1 MKILFLTYYFPPLG
15 GSGIV
20 RVSKFIKYL
29 KREGYQISV
38 ITIKNIPFYYYDYEV
53 LKELLPINIYRSESL
68 DFARLL
74 YFFGI
79 KKRFS
84 YAGTEFS
91 HFLNK
96 IFFPDAKI
104 GFLPLGYLTSYSVIQ
119 KEKPDIIFATSPPYT
134 ILLLALL
141 LKKRFSLPLI
151 SDFRD
156 LYPTGTIPPP
166 FYFKGLIK
174 SLRNLIYKNSDKIIA
189 AHYETLKAFLNND
202 KIVFLPNGYD
212 PEDFLVEKKDLETKS
227 ILYAGN
233 LERNSKDLLFLA
245 KDLEEVSDLKIYLC
259 GHIDFLLE
267 KEIRKYKNIVYLG
280 SLPHKEV
287 CALMK
292 GADYLLYLSKPNQ
305 IIGLKL
311 FEYIGARKPII
322 FLGEISEEIKMLNEK
337 YKIGYFYSEVKERIK
352 RKEFLEINKE
362 IADYFSFP
370 YLVKRLKE
378 VINSLIK

>member
-15 GSGIV
+15 GSGVI

-38 ITIKNIPFYYYDYEV
+38 ITIKDIPFYYYDYEI
-53 LKELLPINIYRSESL
+53 LKELSQINIYRSESL

-74 YFFGI
+74 YFLGI
-79 KKRFS
+79 KKRFA

-91 HFLNK
+91 HFFNK

-104 GFLPLGYLTSYSVIQ
+104 GFLPLGYLTSYSVI
-119 KEKPDIIFATSPPYT
+119 EKDKPNVIFATSPPYT

-166 FYFKGLIK
+166 FYFKGLLKI
-174 SLRNLIYKNSDKIIA
+174 LRDLIYKNSNKIIA
-189 AHYETLKAFLNND
+189 AHYETLKAFPDNE
-202 KIVFLPNGYD
+202 KMVFLPNGYD
-212 PEDFLVEKKDLETKS
+212 PEDFLVEKKDFETKS
-227 ILYAGN
+227 IFYAGN

-245 KDLEEVSDLKIYLC
+245 KDLAEVSDLKIYLC
-259 GHIDFLLE
+259 GHIDFLLA
-267 KEIRKYKNIVYLG
+267 KEIKKYKNIIYLG
-280 SLPHKEV
+280 RLPHKEV

-305 IIGLKL
+305 IVGLKL
-311 FEYIGARKPII
+311 FEYIGAQRPII
-322 FLGEISEEIKMLNEK
+322 FLGEISEEIKMLNNK
-337 YKIGYFYSEVKERIK
+337 YKIGYFYNEIKERIK
-352 RKEFLEINKE
+352 RKEVLEINKE
-362 IADYFSFP
+362 IVDYFSFP
-370 YLVKRLKE
+370 YLVKKLKE
-378 VINSLIK
+378 IIEALK

>member
-15 GSGIV
+15 GSGVI

-29 KREGYQISV
+29 KREGYEISV
-38 ITIKNIPFYYYDYEV
+38 ITVKDIPFYYYDYEI
-53 LKELLPINIYRSESL
+53 LKELSPIKIYRSESL
-68 DFARLL
+68 DLARLL

-79 KKRFS
+79 KKRFA

-91 HFLNK
+91 HFFNK
-96 IFFPDAKI
+96 IFFPDAKV

-141 LKKRFSLPLI
+141 LKKSFSLPLI

-166 FYFKGLIK
+166 FYFKGLLK
-174 SLRNLIYKNSDKIIA
+174 SLRDLIYKNSDKIIT
-189 AHYETLKAFLNND
+189 AHYTSLKAFPNNN

-212 PEDFLVEKKDLETKS
+212 PEDFLVEKKELATKS

-245 KDLEEVSDLKIYLC
+245 EDLKEISNLKIYLC
-259 GHIDFLLE
+259 GHIDFLLAQ
-267 KEIRKYKNIVYLG
+267 KIKKYENIVYLG
-280 SLPHKEV
+280 RLPHKEV

-292 GADYLLYLSKPNQ
+292 GADYLLYLSKPHQ
-305 IIGLKL
+305 LIGLKL
-311 FEYIGARKPII
+311 FEYIGAQRPII
-322 FLGEISEEIKMLNEK
+322 FLGEISEELKMLNER
-337 YKIGYFYSEVKERIK
+337 YKVGYFYREVKERIK
-352 RKEFLEINKE
+352 RKESLAINKE

-370 YLVKRLKE
+370 YLVKRLKAIIE
-378 VINSLIK
+378 TLK